1 MGPLHSRSMD
11 LASKV
16 QWHQPQVWDGCLR
29 RIAQEKANHVEVT
42 EPVEVTA
49 PVEVKKHVQRIALEE
64 KIEIVIGNLLVAS
77 LVKSSVAGSFV
88 QENSALQSFVV
99 GRSRSSADET
109 VIVAVGVES
118 GSGAALLTIGKVARV
133 M

>member
-16 QWHQPQVWDGCLR
+16 QWHQPQVWDGRLR
-29 RIAQEKANHVEVT
+29 RIAQEKPNHVEVT

-49 PVEVKKHVQRIALEE
+49 PEVKKHVRIALE
-64 KIEIVIGNLLVAS
+64 KIEVVNGNLLVAS